1 MQIRPIVYLVLATLV
16 LCYALWGIG
25 RVLLSVNQPMGG
37 FVWYYDEAVSGGWI
51 INWDTGLEWP
61 AIRAGLELGDR
72 ILAIDGRPPEAFG
85 DVYRTKPLGAGV
97 TYRVLRKGQ
106 ELVVRDVPIVR
117 FSWGMF
123 VQSQLVLFA
132 IGVIYWLMGMFV
144 HRATPESDYSYAFSF
159 FALATSLLTLT
170 HAATV
175 SIRDPLRPQFMLF
188 FTWKPIFGAAIIS
201 SLYFATTFPV
211 NAPELPP
218 PLSKEK
224 VQRAAWIIGLSV
236 FVAYVV
242 TGLLP
247 KHLLHWEALVYQI
260 NLGAF
265 VLSLITCAAIFGY
278 TLWKSSSFVARQQ
291 ARVMLLGWGLAT
303 FPIFWML
310 IKLLF
315 PHFSLASWNY
325 IAFFELALP
334 LSMVY
339 AILRYRMFSVR
350 PYVLRA
356 LSYVLPLASFVF
368 VYLTLFIIVQDWVWF
383 DKVQQ
388 TLTTL
393 TFQTF
398 DVRTTLCTLL
408 AVFFAFRMYNSFRLW
423 SEEEW
428 PQATPRFSAML
439 AHLCDRMQA
448 KHACLILQEGQA
460 FRVRATHNM
469 PLPAQT
475 LDRQAVLEDEADI
488 ALKIPLRSGDNVLL
502 GALAL
507 GPKEGDQPYIEAD
520 RRFLTGTVAD
530 LLVAN
535 LRHLQ
540 QLEAFSEAITTSKA
554 QAAQVA
560 EEKRSLQQA
569 LIQTLTVKPETITVK
584 QLKEALKTLRRTRPS
599 NLKELGNVEL
609 ANTKAVYAKL
619 QAEGVMKPTLHQK
632 GQALRSIL
640 LRGIE
645 SFKPKG
651 DPDPLDETWQPYL
664 VLYKT
669 FVRDQGWQ
677 TICDDLSITKSPY
690 YRKRKAAME
699 MLAVQLQQQDFA
711 DN

>member
-1 MQIRPIVYLVLATLV
+1 
-16 LCYALWGIG
+16 
-25 RVLLSVNQPMGG
+25 
-37 FVWYYDEAVSGGWI
+37 
-51 INWDTGLEWP
+51 
-61 AIRAGLELGDR
+61 
-72 ILAIDGRPPEAFG
+72 
-85 DVYRTKPLGAGV
+85 
-97 TYRVLRKGQ
+97 
-106 ELVVRDVPIVR
+106 
-117 FSWGMF
+117 
-123 VQSQLVLFA
+123 
-132 IGVIYWLMGMFV
+132 
-144 HRATPESDYSYAFSF
+144 
-159 FALATSLLTLT
+159 
-170 HAATV
+170 
-175 SIRDPLRPQFMLF
+175 
-188 FTWKPIFGAAIIS
+188 
-201 SLYFATTFPV
+201 
-211 NAPELPP
+211 
-218 PLSKEK
+218 
-224 VQRAAWIIGLSV
+224 
-236 FVAYVV
+236 
-242 TGLLP
+242 
-247 KHLLHWEALVYQI
+247 
-260 NLGAF
+260 
-265 VLSLITCAAIFGY
+265 
-278 TLWKSSSFVARQQ
+278 
-291 ARVMLLGWGLAT
+291 
-303 FPIFWML
+303 
-310 IKLLF
+310 
-315 PHFSLASWNY
+315 
-325 IAFFELALP
+325 
-334 LSMVY
+334 
-339 AILRYRMFSVR
+339 
-350 PYVLRA
+350 
-356 LSYVLPLASFVF
+356 
-368 VYLTLFIIVQDWVWF
+368 
-383 DKVQQ
+383 
-388 TLTTL
+388 
-393 TFQTF
+393 
-398 DVRTTLCTLL
+398 
-408 AVFFAFRMYNSFRLW
+408 
-423 SEEEW
+423 
-428 PQATPRFSAML
+428 
-439 AHLCDRMQA
+439 
-448 KHACLILQEGQA
+448 
-460 FRVRATHNM
+460 
-469 PLPAQT
+469 
-475 LDRQAVLEDEADI
+475 
-488 ALKIPLRSGDNVLL
+488 VLL